1 MLGQILITL
10 KARFVS
16 VEDGQPLV
24 GQYLYL
30 FHLRDSGQW
39 AGTRETATVQLKT
52 EPGLTASGGCCS
64 YLSSGSSRYCKHSV
78 HFGGSVCGDEN
89 ADGAERASPK
99 PVPSRHT
106 MASIP
111 RCTLTLDTTA
121 ILVRVI
127 FFSVLGTKQKVCFS
141 HYTTCQNLSKLY
153 RIQTQMSASCCIRG
167 KCVSAT
173 QRGSASHSRTSM
185 SQSYAHC
192 PSHTKLRLLQEVTKR
207 PFFFL
212 SQTTV

>member
-1 MLGQILITL
+1 M
-10 KARFVS
+10 
-16 VEDGQPLV
+16 
-24 GQYLYL
+24 
-30 FHLRDSGQW
+30 
-39 AGTRETATVQLKT
+39 
-52 EPGLTASGGCCS
+52 
-64 YLSSGSSRYCKHSV
+64 

-173 QRGSASHSRTSM
+173 QRGPSATQRGPASHSRTGM
-185 SQSYAHC
+185 SQSCAHC
-192 PSHTKLRLLQEVTKR
+192 PPHTKLRLLQEVAKR
-207 PFFFL
+207 PFSFL